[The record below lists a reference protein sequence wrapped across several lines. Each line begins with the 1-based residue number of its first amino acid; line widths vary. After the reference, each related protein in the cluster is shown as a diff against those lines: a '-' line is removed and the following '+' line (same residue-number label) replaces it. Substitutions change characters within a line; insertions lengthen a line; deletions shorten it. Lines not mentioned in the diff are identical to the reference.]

1 MEPILELKAV
11 RKTYGDFVAVE
22 GLDLRVPPGAIYGF
36 LGPNGAGKT
45 TTIRM
50 IMHIYVPDSGTIT
63 LKGQPIDRS
72 SVDRIG
78 YLPEERGLYKKMRV
92 RDHVVY
98 LGQLKGMDGAT
109 ARHKADEW
117 LQRMG
122 LADRALAKVDELSK
136 GMQQKLQFIGCILP
150 EPEVLVLDEPFSGL
164 DPVNVKV
171 MREAILEFRR
181 SGRTVLFSTHMMETA
196 EQLCD
201 HIFLIHRGRK
211 VLDGPLDAIL
221 DAYPVDSI
229 TAACDAPLEAIERIP
244 QVEAAVRMGNE
255 VRVRLK
261 AGADHQRLLAGLM
274 QAGRVDRFS
283 AVRPALTEI
292 FIREVEGAGL
302 AVAGALALGGEEDR
316 A

>member
-1 MEPILELKAV
+1 
-11 RKTYGDFVAVE
+11 
-22 GLDLRVPPGAIYGF
+22 
-36 LGPNGAGKT
+36 
-45 TTIRM
+45 M